1 MARYA
6 PFAALLVLLSP
17 FAAHAAFSFTEIMY
31 DASGTDTK
39 HEWVELQNTGS
50 AVDMTG
56 YKFYENGSNHGL
68 TLVAGPATVGA
79 GGYVV
84 IADDAVTFLG
94 DYPSFSGTLFDSAF
108 SLSNTGE
115 AVSLRDESL
124 IDVASVSYTSD
135 AGAAGDGNSLNT
147 LSGAWYPRL
156 PTPGGAAASGS
167 AEPTPASSPPATSN
181 SNTTSG
187 GSSGTAPQN
196 AVSPATEEPK
206 ITVRAG
212 EDRTVIVGAETAF
225 TAAALG
231 IKGEPLTTARYVW
244 SFGNAAT
251 KEGRSVLY
259 TYTIPGTYIVVVDAS
274 SAEHG
279 ATDRITVTAV
289 AADIAVTRANAD
301 FIELHNRTSRE
312 LDLGL
317 WQLGVGGVFF
327 VLPPRTIIG
336 ANKAIPLPK
345 DVTGLT
351 PATPSDVTL
360 YYPNG
365 MKATLSAP
373 EVAMATQALAPSA
386 PASVPKK
393 KTTTTKAKKSEPRVL
408 GATTTTEPTRAALVA
423 AAIEAP
429 SREFAWVSFAILGVF
444 IVGGVGALFFLS
456 RQ

>member
-1 MARYA
+1 
-6 PFAALLVLLSP
+6 
-17 FAAHAAFSFTEIMY
+17 MY
-31 DASGTDTK
+31 DAPGTDTK
-39 HEWVELQNTGS
+39 HEWVELQNIGS
-50 AVDMTG
+50 AVDMSG
-56 YKFYENGSNHGL
+56 YKYYENGSNHGL
-68 TLVAGPATVGA
+68 TLFAGPATVAA

-84 IADDAVTFLG
+84 IADDAATFLG
-94 DYPSFSGTLFDSAF
+94 DFPSFSGTLFDSAF

-115 AVSLRDESL
+115 SMSLRDESL
-124 IDVASVSYTSD
+124 TDAASASYTSD
-135 AGAAGDGNSLNT
+135 AGAAGDGNSLNA
-147 LSGAWYPRL
+147 LSGSWYPRL

-167 AEPTPASSPPATSN
+167 VEPAQTSNPPASSNSN
-181 SNTTSG
+181 STSG
-187 GSSGTAPQN
+187 GSSNATPQSTA
-196 AVSPATEEPK
+196 SPVTEGPK
-206 ITVRAG
+206 ITVNAG
-212 EDRTVIVGAETAF
+212 DDRTVIVGAEALF
-225 TAAALG
+225 TATALG
-231 IKGEPLTTARYVW
+231 IQGEPLASARYVW

-279 ATDRITVTAV
+279 ATDRVTVTAV

-301 FIELHNRTSRE
+301 FIELHNRTGRE

-351 PATPSDVTL
+351 PTAPSDVTL

-365 MKATLSAP
+365 MKAALSTAEALP
-373 EVAMATQALAPSA
+373 ETQIQA
-386 PASVPKK
+386 PASNTAAPKASKK
-393 KTTTTKAKKSEPRVL
+393 KTTTTTTKAKKSEPRVL

-429 SREFAWVSFAILGVF
+429 SREFAWVSFAVLGVL
-444 IVGGVGALFFLS
+444 IVGGVGALSFLS